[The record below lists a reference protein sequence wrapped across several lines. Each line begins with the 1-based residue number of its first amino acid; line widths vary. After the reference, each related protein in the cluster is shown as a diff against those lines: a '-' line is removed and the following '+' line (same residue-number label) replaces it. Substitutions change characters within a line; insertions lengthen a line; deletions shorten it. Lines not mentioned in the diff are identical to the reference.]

1 MSDNHR
7 HCFILKGSPRE
18 VLSDFL
24 RLCENFS
31 TPLIAAHDAS
41 QYDELLVPPLKTK
54 QFKTCSFKQTRQ
66 ELGSNHDAVLVD
78 LTHGVSASA
87 LAILAGTVRGNGV
100 FAIALPEGDWLSF
113 VDQDLP
119 RYLPWPYEPAQVT
132 SHFKHY
138 LLNKLQGNDSPF
150 NLVQSSDIQALPKLK
165 PIETNPSLTK
175 EQADAQSCL
184 LEQLAKSYVLI
195 APRGRGKSTLL
206 GDSLAKLLKAGK
218 RVAITAPNQDA
229 IVSLK
234 SRFEQVLGQDK
245 MTLPFF
251 APDALISN
259 STHWDFLFVDEA
271 SMIPLPLLMTLNEK
285 TEHCLFSTTDYGYEG
300 AGKGFGIRFC
310 RHLASQKTAHAFALQ
325 PLTLNQPIR
334 WGGNDPLENWIN
346 DCFFL
351 ATSEPSTEISNSV
364 DKSIIKPTEFSQLT
378 GADWLENT
386 DSLADT
392 FQLLV
397 SAHYQT
403 SPDNLRW
410 VLDDPSVSTHI
421 YRSEGKIQS
430 VAIITKEGNLPN
442 ALSQEVMQGKRRPRG
457 HLIPQSLLAHEGV
470 ESAGQYCYWRI
481 SRIATEQSQQSKG
494 LASQLLMHIE
504 TAANDHCDFLC
515 ASFAATPDV
524 VSFWLKNGYVPVRL
538 GTSKDQAS
546 GSYSLMMV
554 KPMTK
559 QAVLLANEW
568 ENRFIEQFLL
578 NVLLQHTD
586 LSTDLI
592 MLILGQKH
600 YQQDELP
607 VLAQLSQKDQQ
618 DIMLFVDHHRQFDS
632 IRPVFL
638 KAVLRLALTGQLTS
652 KDPAH
657 HLLIEAAL
665 GRNSE
670 QARQKAQLSGKKAM
684 HQTFK
689 RLLSQLIK

>member
-1 MSDNHR
+1 
-7 HCFILKGSPRE
+7 
-18 VLSDFL
+18 
-24 RLCENFS
+24 
-31 TPLIAAHDAS
+31 
-41 QYDELLVPPLKTK
+41 
-54 QFKTCSFKQTRQ
+54 
-66 ELGSNHDAVLVD
+66 
-78 LTHGVSASA
+78 
-87 LAILAGTVRGNGV
+87 
-100 FAIALPEGDWLSF
+100 
-113 VDQDLP
+113 
-119 RYLPWPYEPAQVT
+119 
-132 SHFKHY
+132 
-138 LLNKLQGNDSPF
+138 
-150 NLVQSSDIQALPKLK
+150 
-165 PIETNPSLTK
+165 
-175 EQADAQSCL
+175 
-184 LEQLAKSYVLI
+184 
-195 APRGRGKSTLL
+195 
-206 GDSLAKLLKAGK
+206 
-218 RVAITAPNQDA
+218 
-229 IVSLK
+229 
-234 SRFEQVLGQDK
+234 
-245 MTLPFF
+245 
-251 APDALISN
+251 
-259 STHWDFLFVDEA
+259 
-271 SMIPLPLLMTLNEK
+271 
-285 TEHCLFSTTDYGYEG
+285 
-300 AGKGFGIRFC
+300 
-310 RHLASQKTAHAFALQ
+310 
-325 PLTLNQPIR
+325 
-334 WGGNDPLENWIN
+334 
-346 DCFFL
+346 
-351 ATSEPSTEISNSV
+351 
-364 DKSIIKPTEFSQLT
+364 
-378 GADWLENT
+378 
-386 DSLADT
+386 
-392 FQLLV
+392 
-397 SAHYQT
+397 
-403 SPDNLRW
+403 
-410 VLDDPSVSTHI
+410 VSTHI

-504 TAANDHCDFLC
+504 TAANDRCDFLC

-554 KPMTK
+554 KPITK
-559 QAVLLANEW
+559 HAALLANEW
-568 ENRFIEQFLL
+568 QARFIEQFLL
-578 NVLLQHTD
+578 NVLLQYAD

-638 KAVLRLALTGQLTS
+638 KAVLRLALTGLLTS

-684 HQTFK
+684 YQTFK